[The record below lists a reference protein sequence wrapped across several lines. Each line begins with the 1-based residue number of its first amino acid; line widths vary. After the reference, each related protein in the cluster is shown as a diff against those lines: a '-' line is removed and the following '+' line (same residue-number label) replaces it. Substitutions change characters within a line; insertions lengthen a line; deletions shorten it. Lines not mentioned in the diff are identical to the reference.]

1 MGQLA
6 LLVGHVFDLQ
16 SLSPAVL
23 EHFRGD
29 EMPVCSLLAGKF
41 KCSLRLLI
49 CIETGQQGIG
59 GLGHV

>member
-1 MGQLA
+1 MGQFA
-6 LLVGHVFDLQ
+6 LL
-16 SLSPAVL
+16 AVHLLYLKALAAAAL
-23 EHFRGD
+23 EHLSRD

-41 KCSLRLLI
+41 KCSLCLLL